1 MCLNTSYTV
10 KIEAKWLLIRMS
22 YDVLPVLLKVLM
34 DALNVSKSMRVFDY
48 SRILWAICPDFESP
62 HSREWEPHI
71 PVI

>member
-1 MCLNTSYTV
+1 
-10 KIEAKWLLIRMS
+10 MS